1 MAGHALSQMAGEVE
15 EGDALLV
22 RAIKLD
28 PNLVIARHWN
38 GWSQLWLGR
47 GDAAI
52 EQFSIALRL
61 NPLHPHG
68 SANAQTGLAFGH
80 FLADRNED
88 ALACA
93 EAAIRLIP
101 IFPPA
106 QFILAAC
113 HAASGHV
120 EEARRTCAD
129 TMKLCPNKRINAYT
143 WRYTRREDAEK
154 LTQAL
159 RVAGMPE

>member
-1 MAGHALSQMAGEVE
+1 MNTVKPRGWRGGRSSLTRTDPSVLAMAGHALSQVAGEVE

-52 EQFSIALRL
+52 EQFNTALRL

-68 SANAQTGLAFGH
+68 GANRPDGLG
-80 FLADRNED
+80 
-88 ALACA
+88 
-93 EAAIRLIP
+93 
-101 IFPPA
+101 
-106 QFILAAC
+106 
-113 HAASGHV
+113 
-120 EEARRTCAD
+120 
-129 TMKLCPNKRINAYT
+129 
-143 WRYTRREDAEK
+143 
-154 LTQAL
+154 L
-159 RVAGMPE
+159 RSFSC